1 MKIVGIFAAVKEVL
15 AIIAMTVMTMK
26 DIAVETMIKL
36 RTIMVTVHNLL

>member
-15 AIIAMTVMTMK
+15 VIIAMTVMTMK